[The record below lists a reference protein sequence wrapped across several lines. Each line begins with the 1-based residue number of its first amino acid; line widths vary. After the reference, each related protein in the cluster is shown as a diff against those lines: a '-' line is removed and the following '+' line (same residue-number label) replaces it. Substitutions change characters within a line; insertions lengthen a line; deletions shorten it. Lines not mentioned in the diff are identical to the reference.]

1 MLLGGVGAGVLLA
14 LLCRLLVA
22 ATARSRA
29 ATANR
34 LLRQA
39 VEEVS
44 NELVV
49 EPVEAEL
56 DAFRTV
62 RNGLSTALK

>member
-1 MLLGGVGAGVLLA
+1 VGWRQGILLA
-14 LLCRLLVA
+14 LLCRVLVS

-29 ATANR
+29 ASADRR
-34 LLRQA
+34 LREA
-39 VEEVS
+39 VHEVS
-44 NELVV
+44 DELVV
-49 EPVEAEL
+49 TPVATEL